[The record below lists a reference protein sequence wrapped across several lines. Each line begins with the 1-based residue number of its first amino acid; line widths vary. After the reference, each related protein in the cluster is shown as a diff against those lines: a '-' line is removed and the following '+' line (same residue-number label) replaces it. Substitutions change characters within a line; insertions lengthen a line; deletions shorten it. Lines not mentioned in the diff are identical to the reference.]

1 MVFCQ
6 LQGWLSHLCD
16 LSSVP
21 KVVQLQL
28 FLLWSPR
35 LRGFF
40 SCSISCCVI
49 PHPVQLEFVGL
60 LLQRKE
66 KKRKKIEQQL
76 AQEPCRLLWECPP
89 CALRGDLCGD
99 LWLAQ
104 VELQAAP
111 GVSRQDG
118 CGICSVCPSP
128 PFPSQ
133 RLITNRNLLPVSRKL
148 SWGSLSPRTIVRAK
162 EELIMFCQNRVGE
175 C

>member
-1 MVFCQ
+1 MQ
-6 LQGWLSHLCD
+6 MRWLYS
-16 LSSVP
+16 LSSR
-21 KVVQLQL
+21 
-28 FLLWSPR
+28 PR
-35 LRGFF
+35 GVCAGSYSRRFF
-40 SCSISCCVI
+40 
-49 PHPVQLEFVGL
+49 PVQFPAASYPIQSSWSL
-60 LLQRKE
+60 LVCFYKE
-66 KKRKKIEQQL
+66 KKRKEKIEQQL

-89 CALRGDLCGD
+89 RALRGDLCGD

>member
-1 MVFCQ
+1 MLGATLGAFF
-6 LQGWLSHLCD
+6 LFN
-16 LSSVP
+16 
-21 KVVQLQL
+21 
-28 FLLWSPR
+28 FLLRHTPSSPA
-35 LRGFF
+35 GVCWFAF
-40 SCSISCCVI
+40 T
-49 PHPVQLEFVGL
+49 
-60 LLQRKE
+60 
-66 KKRKKIEQQL
+66 KKRKEKIEQQL
-76 AQEPCRLLWECPP
+76 AQEPCRLLWEYPP